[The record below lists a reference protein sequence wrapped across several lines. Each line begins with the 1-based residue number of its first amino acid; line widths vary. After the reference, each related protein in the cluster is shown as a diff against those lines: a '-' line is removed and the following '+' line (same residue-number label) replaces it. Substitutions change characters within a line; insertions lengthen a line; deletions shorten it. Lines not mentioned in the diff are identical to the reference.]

1 MVFVM
6 SGETEV
12 RNENIK
18 KCTRR
23 LGLRSFHFI
32 KLEKRKILNFKR
44 IATHIYTADIVLII

>member
-12 RNENIK
+12 RNEDIK
-18 KCTRR
+18 KSMRR

-44 IATHIYTADIVLII
+44 IAKHIYTVDIVLII